1 MADIS
6 EREKIMAGGRKH
18 TRFVES
24 LPDKER
30 PVILEAKN
38 LEKTYDEGTPAETKA
53 LRGINLS
60 ITLGEI
66 VVVFGPSG
74 SGKSTLMNILA
85 GLDNPTGGQLIVDG
99 LDMAKITEKEIVQ
112 YHQFKVGMVFQSYNL
127 VPSFTVMQNIT
138 MPARLA
144 GFKKDVYL
152 ERGADLLRQ
161 FDLEKLGNKLP
172 EQCSGGQQQRVGIM
186 RALINRPSF
195 IIADEP
201 TGNLDSI
208 NSKHIMELFQELN
221 SENNTTMIIVTHDP
235 SLFAIADRIVHILDG
250 LVQKQTILSNKAKVD
265 LDNIDVPVEVKIR
278 KKTEGVHP
286 NEEKGLSGAV
296 SLKKEGGQQSK
307 ISVLVE
313 MLKERKALSAET
325 QHVLTVLVSLL
336 TKEQQESLD
345 EEEAK
350 RLIGAVKDRVEGGLN
365 QSELQEALDRPF
377 AKGGVGLY
385 RQTAEYLASSIE
397 AMMQLIETGM
407 KKKKGKK

>member
-1 MADIS
+1 MP
-6 EREKIMAGGRKH
+6 EKEKTITEGGKH

-24 LPDKER
+24 LSDKER
-30 PVILEAKN
+30 PIILEAKN
-38 LEKTYDEGTPAETKA
+38 LEKTYDIGTPAETKA

-85 GLDNPTGGQLIVDG
+85 GLDEPTSGQLIIDG
-99 LDMAKITEKEIVQ
+99 MDMAKITEKERVQ

-127 VPSFTVMQNIT
+127 VPSFTVMQNVT
-138 MPARLA
+138 MPSRLA
-144 GFKKDVYL
+144 GFKKKDYL

-161 FDLEKLGNKLP
+161 FDLEQLAERLP

-208 NSKHIMELFQELN
+208 NAKHTMKLFLELN
-221 SENNTTMIIVTHDP
+221 SETNTTMIIVTHDS
-235 SLFAIADRIVHILDG
+235 SLFAIADRVVHVLDG
-250 LVQKQTILSNKAKVD
+250 TVQKQTILTNKAKVD
-265 LDNIDVPVEVKIR
+265 LDKIEVPVEVKIR
-278 KKTEGVHP
+278 KKTEGTHAD
-286 NEEKGLSGAV
+286 EEKGLSGGV
-296 SLKKEGGQQSK
+296 SLKKEREQQSK

-313 MLKERKALSAET
+313 MLRERKALSAQT
-325 QHVLTVLVSLL
+325 QHVLSVLVSLL
-336 TKEQQESLD
+336 TKEQQDSLD

-350 RLIGAVKDRVEGGLN
+350 RLVGAVKDRVEGGLS
-365 QSELQEALDRPF
+365 QSELQEILDRPF

-397 AMMQLIETGM
+397 AMMQLIETGV
-407 KKKKGKK
+407 KKKKGGKS